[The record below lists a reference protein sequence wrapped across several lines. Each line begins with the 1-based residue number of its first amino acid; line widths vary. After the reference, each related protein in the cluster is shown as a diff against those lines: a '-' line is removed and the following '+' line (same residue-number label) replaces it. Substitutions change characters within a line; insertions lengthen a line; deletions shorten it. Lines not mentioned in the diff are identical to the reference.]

1 MKEIRLYFKRND
13 DICDMLKD
21 ERFVSYINDG
31 LIDVLYDPYLNELS
45 ILIKID
51 DWTEN
56 RLMFS
61 AIVDLA
67 YYYAYYN

>member
-45 ILIKID
+45 ILIK
-51 DWTEN
+51 N
-56 RLMFS
+56 
-61 AIVDLA
+61 
-67 YYYAYYN
+67 

>member
-21 ERFVSYINDG
+21 ERFISYINDG